1 MPSSPSYQRNYSQET
16 KTAKARG
23 ETGVG
28 SSSGDAVRH
37 RARRK
42 AIKAGLIKAGSKLD
56 IDHKRPLVKGGAE
69 TALSNLRAVPASKN
83 RSFKR
88 TPGGGMA

>member
-1 MPSSPSYQRNYSQET
+1 MPSSPSYQRNYAQET

-28 SSSGDAVRH
+28 SNSGDAVRH

-56 IDHKRPLVKGGAE
+56 KARELGVPVIDEAQMQ
-69 TALSNLRAVPASKN
+69 ALLADAK
-83 RSFKR
+83 
-88 TPGGGMA
+88 